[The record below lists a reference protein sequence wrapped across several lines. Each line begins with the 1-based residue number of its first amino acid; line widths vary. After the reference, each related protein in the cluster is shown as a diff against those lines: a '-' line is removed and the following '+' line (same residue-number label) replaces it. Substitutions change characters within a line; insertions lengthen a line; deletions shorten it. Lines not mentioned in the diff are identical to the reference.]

1 MKDRIPL
8 KHHEK
13 RIASALNCCWKIVSL
28 LENSLQKQKRLKII
42 LKHGLKQK
50 QTHLQTAFAQGLM

>member
-28 LENSLQKQKRLKII
+28 LENSLQNKMLKFI